1 MKTYY
6 QRFIDWL
13 ITKPKQPLALIAAV
27 TLIFAVQ
34 LMNLRVDATPFF
46 IPSDHPSRIANE
58 DVKSI
63 FENAGQQAVITLEPA
78 SGTVFDTH
86 TLTTIDKI
94 CDELSTLTL
103 IVEKDHAMAQTVAS
117 TLRTDALSLNP
128 TAIAAAIQYVEQHK
142 NSEQLSKDQKK
153 WLRNIPHHIAPT
165 GKILCLTNVENLTA
179 DSDTLIV
186 SPLIEPF
193 LIEPL
198 FIEKPQSSAEI
209 LENTKQAALANPLFV
224 NTLINKEA
232 TATNIQ
238 IEFTLADD
246 DSPGLL
252 AAYKALTDI
261 TDRTGFNGKVYLSG
275 QPIIASQ
282 LDATMERDNSLFFPI
297 VILLVSISLY
307 LSFNKFLAVA
317 IPLTISLITIIWT
330 FGTMALAGVEINIVS
345 TSLPVFL
352 MTIAV
357 SDSVHFI
364 SIYSINVKKGLS
376 RKEALRFTFNQL
388 WLALL
393 MTSLTTALG
402 FLALANTNLTIIQ
415 EFGIFVAI
423 GVMYAFIITVMVL
436 LPWLATGKVEK
447 SAEKSTVKSD
457 EARIV
462 TLISEGF
469 IKFNRVLFQHKFK
482 TAALYAALF
491 SVSIFYASKVTI
503 EYETI
508 GSFKETTRIYQDDK
522 AVIRLFGGSLPA
534 NLWLKSENEN
544 AFIRPDTLAA
554 LDKIIAYIETQ
565 PEVSSVTSPLSLL
578 KRINDVLN
586 NDGYRLP
593 NELSQSLVSQY
604 FLMYELGNGSELR
617 KVADTSY
624 KNARVIIYAN
634 ADKATTWQSLI
645 ARVSDYSKSVLP
657 SDVSV
662 EFTGAGELVVSNIL
676 EVTHGQVQSLT
687 TAILLIGILMTVI
700 FRSIAIGIIA
710 LIPTLFTLAA
720 NFSLMTLFNLPMDI
734 GASLV
739 SGIALGVGIDYAI
752 HFFSHLKECMKR
764 TSFDSALEETLRNT
778 SGAIIVNSI
787 ALALGFSVLMLSD
800 YSGLRY
806 LGLLITTTMLVCAL
820 LTLVTLPVIIK
831 IVKPKALFAQSAET
845 LPGVEP
851 AA

>member
-1 MKTYY
+1 MKNYY
-6 QRFIDWL
+6 HRFIDWL
-13 ITKPKQPLALIAAV
+13 ITNPKQPLALIAIV
-27 TLIFAVQ
+27 TLAFAVQ
-34 LMNLRVDATPFF
+34 LINLRVDATPFF
-46 IPSDHPSRIANE
+46 IPSDHPSRVANE
-58 DVKSI
+58 EVKGI
-63 FENAGQQAVITLEPA
+63 FENAGQQAVITLEPT

-94 CDELSTLTL
+94 CDELGQLTL
-103 IVEKDHAMAQTVAS
+103 IVEKDQVMAQAVAS
-117 TLRTDALSLNP
+117 ALHTDVLNLNP
-128 TAIAAAIQYVEQHK
+128 TAIAAAIHYVEQHK
-142 NSEQLSKDQKK
+142 NSDQLSKDQKK

-179 DSDTLIV
+179 ESDTLIV
-186 SPLIEPF
+186 SPLIENTHG
-193 LIEPL
+193 
-198 FIEKPQSSAEI
+198 SAET
-209 LENTKQAALANPLFV
+209 LEKTRQAALANPLFV
-224 NTLINKEA
+224 NTLINPQA

-238 IEFTLADD
+238 VEFTLADD
-246 DSPGLL
+246 DSTGLL
-252 AAYKALTDI
+252 AAYKALTRI
-261 TDRTGFNGKVYLSG
+261 TDSTGFQGNIYLSG

-282 LDATMERDNSLFFPI
+282 LDSTMERDNSLFFPI

-307 LSFNKFLAVA
+307 LSFNKLLAVV
-317 IPLTISLITIIWT
+317 IPLTISLITIVWT
-330 FGTMALAGVEINIVS
+330 FGTMALVGIEINIVS

-364 SIYSINVKKGLS
+364 SIYSLNVKKGLD

-436 LPWLATGKVEK
+436 LPWLASSNTKK
-447 SAEKSTVKSD
+447 SAVDSN

-462 TLISEGF
+462 TLVSDYFVKINHF
-469 IKFNRVLFQHKFK
+469 IFQHKLK
-482 TAALYAALF
+482 TTALYVALF
-491 SVSIFYASKVTI
+491 TASIFYASKVTI

-508 GSFKETTRIYQDDK
+508 GSFKESTRIHQDDN

-534 NLWLKSENEN
+534 NIWLKSENEN
-544 AFIRPDTLAA
+544 AFIRPDTLTA
-554 LDKIIAYIETQ
+554 LDKIITFVEAQ

-593 NELSQSLVSQY
+593 NDLSQALVSQY
-604 FLMYELGNGSELR
+604 FLMYELGNGAELR
-617 KVADTSY
+617 KVADVPY
-624 KNARVIIYAN
+624 KNVRAIVYAN

-645 ARVSDYSKSVLP
+645 ARVTDYSKTVLP
-657 SDVSV
+657 ADVSI

-687 TAILLIGILMTVI
+687 TAILLIGVLMTVI

-720 NFSLMTLFNLPMDI
+720 NFTLMTLFDLPMDI

-739 SGIALGVGIDYAI
+739 SGIALGIGIDYAI
-752 HFFSHLKECMKR
+752 HFFSHMKDCIKH
-764 TSFDSALEETLRNT
+764 TTFDGAIEETLKNT

-806 LGLLITTTMLVCAL
+806 LGLLITTTMIVCAL
-820 LTLVTLPVIIK
+820 LTLVTLPLIIK
-831 IVKPKALFAQSAET
+831 IVKPKALLSPHSET
-845 LPGVEP
+845 TPIAAP